1 MLSKQC
7 ACNTG
12 CSMFTIWIGCTQTE
26 DKPRQKAPVTIS
38 HVSQES
44 FLASYQKRCRQK
56 LVSYK
61 KEQLKR
67 KSKFSRLLS
76 KISEKK
82 IAFNLQHLNIFNLAQ
97 KIFEKN
103 FKSQPFHENLLIIVI
118 FQIQRNKKIVFNYYI
133 VTQSPINIYALQ

>member
-1 MLSKQC
+1 MVSLLQSSLRMMLSKQC

-12 CSMFTIWIGCTQTE
+12 CSMFTIWIGCTQIE

-61 KEQLKR
+61 KEQLKG
-67 KSKFSRLLS
+67 KSKFSSLLS

-82 IAFNLQHLNIFNLAQ
+82 IVFDLQHLKIFNLAQ
-97 KIFEKN
+97 KTLEKT
-103 FKSQPFHENLLIIVI
+103 FWKNLSHSLSMKISWYLS
-118 FQIQRNKKIVFNYYI
+118 FSRYRGTKK
-133 VTQSPINIYALQ
+133 